1 MLKTKKGFFILYCL
15 IWALV
20 FSAPYL
26 RSMQDISDMRWN
38 RMIGD
43 WGHLFFF
50 FIVFLVNIYLLVPKL
65 LFNNKR
71 AYYYTAVVISILVIT
86 ILDIIILNGIKPP
99 EIPIEGGL
107 PGNFR
112 TDSIFAPHSLLPTF
126 FNNLITGILII
137 GTGTAFEL
145 QYKWLEEEKLRKDIE
160 KEQLKNNLALLK
172 NQISPHFLFNNLSVL
187 TSLVYKNQDKAVEF
201 INELSKVYRYVLD
214 NNNAELVTLQ
224 DEMDFLEHYIYLL
237 KIRFEN
243 SISFDIKIEESKK
256 QEYVLPMCL
265 QMLVENT
272 IQHNVASQANPLL
285 VSIYTNNNS
294 LIVENQIQ
302 PRNNLNESSKTGLT
316 NLISRYLF
324 FTDEKIEFVNNSQV
338 FKVIL
343 PLIFRK

>member
-1 MLKTKKGFFILYCL
+1 MLKTKKGFLILYCF

-26 RSMQDISDMRWN
+26 RGMQDINAMRWN
-38 RMIGD
+38 RMIDD
-43 WGHLFFF
+43 WIHLIFF
-50 FIVFLVNIYLLVPKL
+50 FIVFLVNIYVLVPKL

-71 AYYYTAVVISILVIT
+71 TYYFTAVVIAILVVT
-86 ILDIIILNGIKPP
+86 FLDIITHNGIKPP
-99 EIPIEGGL
+99 DNP
-107 PGNFR
+107 NDFR
-112 TDSIFAPHSLLPTF
+112 PDSIFAPNSLLPTF

-145 QYKWLEEEKLRKDIE
+145 QYKWLSEEKLRKDIE
-160 KEQLKNNLALLK
+160 KEHLKANLTLLR

-187 TSLVYKNQDKAVEF
+187 TSLVYKNQDKAVDF

-224 DEMDFLEHYIYLL
+224 EEMDFLNHYIYLL

-243 SISFDIKIEESKK
+243 SISFKINIEENKT
-256 QEYVLPMCL
+256 ERYVLPMCL

-272 IQHNVASQANPLL
+272 IQHNETSQANPLQ
-285 VSIYTNNNS
+285 VSIYTKDNS

-302 PRNNLNESSKTGLT
+302 PRSDLKDSSKTGIT
-316 NLISRYLF
+316 NLKSRYSF
-324 FTDEKIEFVNNSQV
+324 FTDEKIEILNDAQN

-343 PLIFRK
+343 PLISRK